1 LAKWEKYEREY
12 HGDVFTRK
20 ILASTLWEM
29 LLKLVLFGKTNHN
42 PMFVFE
48 LNSQQLTFSL

>member
-1 LAKWEKYEREY
+1 M

-20 ILASTLWEM
+20 IPESTLWEI
-29 LLKLVLFGKTNHN
+29 LLKLVLFGKILDN
-42 PMFVFE
+42 PEFVFE

>member
-1 LAKWEKYEREY
+1 M

-20 ILASTLWEM
+20 LPASTLWETLM
-29 LLKLVLFGKTNHN
+29 ELVLFGKIMHN
-42 PMFVFE
+42 PKFVLE

>member
-1 LAKWEKYEREY
+1 M

-20 ILASTLWEM
+20 LPASTLWEM
-29 LLKLVLFGKTNHN
+29 LLKLVLFEKTMDN